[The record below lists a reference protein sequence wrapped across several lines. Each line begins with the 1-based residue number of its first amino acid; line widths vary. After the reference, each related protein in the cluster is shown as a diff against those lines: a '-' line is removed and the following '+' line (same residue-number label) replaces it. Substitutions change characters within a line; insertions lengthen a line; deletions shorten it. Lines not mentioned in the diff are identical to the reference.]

1 MTSEKPIIVIIP
13 GAFHKPIHYRKI
25 SKPLQSDGYEVLE
38 FSHIVCGDK
47 VDPEKTFF
55 DDAAEIRKKPIPLFD
70 QGRHAVIMSHSY
82 GSLPATASVEGQ
94 TVIEHAERG
103 LVGGIVA
110 VISIAGF
117 VFPTRGKG
125 IMGDDQ
131 IVPPPPY
138 HIVQYVESEI
148 RCPKTYILCEQ
159 DQAVPPTFQEQMAR
173 LGGFDIARANS
184 ACLIGIAKPVS
195 EDMLHAAGSSSLEF
209 RT

>member
-13 GAFHKPIHYRKI
+13 GAFHKPIHYCKI
-25 SKPLQSDGYEVLE
+25 SKLLQSDGYEVLE
-38 FSHIVCGDK
+38 VSHIVCGDK

-55 DDAAEIRKKPIPLFD
+55 DDAAEIRKKLIPLSD
-70 QGRHAVIMSHSY
+70 QGRHAIIMSHSY

-94 TVIEHAERG
+94 TVIERAERG

-138 HIVQYVESEI
+138 HIVQV
-148 RCPKTYILCEQ
+148 T
-159 DQAVPPTFQEQMAR
+159 PPHSPFPF
-173 LGGFDIARANS
+173 LVF
-184 ACLIGIAKPVS
+184 
-195 EDMLHAAGSSSLEF
+195 
-209 RT
+209 